1 MRISTCSTRIPA
13 YLLFFG
19 LSEPAENIR
28 NRGSR
33 ENTDYM
39 VKEFMRN
46 EMAFEGSA
54 SLDVDTIEFD
64 RIHRLGRPK
73 FDGNGRL
80 LKPRPVVA
88 AFKNFKVRECVRRTA
103 STIKKQTVQC

>member
-1 MRISTCSTRIPA
+1 MQSN
-13 YLLFFG
+13 LLFFG

-39 VKEFMRN
+39 VKFMRN

-88 AFKNFKVRECVRRTA
+88 SEYEPDAYKIIALKRSKCRGGGICIL
-103 STIKKQTVQC
+103 IKKWLEKKS